1 MYKLIRYNL
10 YLQQQRNVM
19 FVQCMLSF
27 TYEIIKKFKFFFFQ
41 CCAYKRL
48 LVCLFVCLFVRVKHG
63 RDYHSMY
70 LSQSSMFNWLLEQ
83 IAQLLS
89 FNLFFSF
96 NRLSWIFF
104 LARTFVSW
112 RCVSVTKNKKKE
124 KNGLLTKYCKV
135 SLCLN
140 AVFMKFAYDSH
151 TFPQFMIVIWLLDT
165 VIQYYLKSWN
175 LSKFQINYRLNELT
189 CLYKWCGFF
198 FRNSIHL
205 SAARKN

>member
-1 MYKLIRYNL
+1 MNS
-10 YLQQQRNVM
+10 RNS
-19 FVQCMLSF
+19 SF
-27 TYEIIKKFKFFFFQ
+27 TSFNVVHTSVY
-41 CCAYKRL
+41 
-48 LVCLFVCLFVRVKHG
+48 LFVCLSVRVKHG

-70 LSQSSMFNWLLEQ
+70 VSRLHVQFPFRTNCATVIFQS
-83 IAQLLS
+83 
-89 FNLFFSF
+89 FFSF

-104 LARTFVSW
+104 FLARTIVNW
-112 RCVSVTKNKKKE
+112 RCVSVTKSKKKE

-198 FRNSIHL
+198 FSKAKLKFDTFERCKKKL
-205 SAARKN
+205 SPSKMNNHQNTSP

>member
-1 MYKLIRYNL
+1 
-10 YLQQQRNVM
+10 M

-27 TYEIIKKFKFFFFQ
+27 PYENNEFKKFKFFFFQ

-48 LVCLFVCLFVRVKHG
+48 LVCLFVRVKHG

-70 LSQSSMFNWLLEQ
+70 LSRGFMFNFLLEQ

-89 FNLFFSF
+89 FNLFFSL

-104 LARTFVSW
+104 LARTFVNL

-140 AVFMKFAYDSH
+140 AVMKFAYDSH
-151 TFPQFMIVIWLLDT
+151 TFLQFMIVIWLLDT

-189 CLYKWCGFF
+189 CLHKWCGFF
-198 FRNSIHL
+198 SPKLNLKFDTFERC
-205 SAARKN
+205 KKK

>member
-1 MYKLIRYNL
+1 MA
-10 YLQQQRNVM
+10 
-19 FVQCMLSF
+19 
-27 TYEIIKKFKFFFFQ
+27 EIIIPCMSRGF
-41 CCAYKRL
+41 
-48 LVCLFVCLFVRVKHG
+48 
-63 RDYHSMY
+63 
-70 LSQSSMFNWLLEQ
+70 MFNFLLEQ

-104 LARTFVSW
+104 LARTFVNL
-112 RCVSVTKNKKKE
+112 RCVSVTKNKKME

-140 AVFMKFAYDSH
+140 AVMKFAYDSH

-189 CLYKWCGFF
+189 CLHKWCGFF
-198 FRNSIHL
+198 SPKLNLKFDTFERC
-205 SAARKN
+205 KKK

>member
-27 TYEIIKKFKFFFFQ
+27 PYENNEFKKFKFFFFQ

-48 LVCLFVCLFVRVKHG
+48 LVCLFVRVKHG

-70 LSQSSMFNWLLEQ
+70 LSRGGMVNYLLEQ

-104 LARTFVSW
+104 
-112 RCVSVTKNKKKE
+112 
-124 KNGLLTKYCKV
+124 
-135 SLCLN
+135 
-140 AVFMKFAYDSH
+140 
-151 TFPQFMIVIWLLDT
+151 
-165 VIQYYLKSWN
+165 
-175 LSKFQINYRLNELT
+175 
-189 CLYKWCGFF
+189 FF
-198 FRNSIHL
+198 FSKDNCKLALCFGNQKQEKGKEWIVNKILQGFLVFKCSFYEICIW
-205 SAARKN
+205 

>member
-27 TYEIIKKFKFFFFQ
+27 PYENNEFKKFKFFFFQ

-48 LVCLFVCLFVRVKHG
+48 LVCLFVRIKHG

-70 LSQSSMFNWLLEQ
+70 LSRGSMFNFLLEQ

-104 LARTFVSW
+104 FLARTIVNW
-112 RCVSVTKNKKKE
+112 RRVSVTKNKKKE

-140 AVFMKFAYDSH
+140 VVFMKFAYDIHTLYFPTVYDSH
-151 TFPQFMIVIWLLDT
+151 FTIGHGHSI
-165 VIQYYLKSWN
+165 
-175 LSKFQINYRLNELT
+175 LSKI
-189 CLYKWCGFF
+189 K
-198 FRNSIHL
+198 
-205 SAARKN
+205 